1 MPWDIKDHNGKH
13 CLFKKGM
20 DTPIKGGCH
29 ESLEAA
35 ERHRRALYA
44 NAASE
49 CFASLIPVV
58 QFAEKA
64 GEANAVWIEAVP
76 LDEWE
81 HPLFGDINFTRDR
94 ADRMIDNFDR
104 NIRGHDIALDFEHGF
119 DPSKGTRASGWL
131 KEMKIDKASNT
142 EMREE
147 SLWWLVEFT
156 DEAKEEI
163 EEGAWRYF
171 SPEWIDLWQ
180 HPHTEVF
187 YMDVATGGGLTNK
200 PHIKGMLP
208 INFTEV
214 IAEVADVEHSDPGTG
229 VPPIPRETTTE
240 KDAQEGWRVDTPP
253 IVTELEDNM
262 EEFLKK
268 FCELLGLPDDAD
280 MEVVLAEVAK
290 LHTEI
295 TPLREAAVSADKE
308 KTFRE
313 QYPEEYERMQRLEV
327 ANRESEAK
335 RFAEQFERFTEEKD
349 GATVK
354 SDKGFSA
361 LVLTK
366 VEDFHKKFSE
376 RNAQPGDLKEI
387 LDAIAAGGIVEFN
400 EHGSSRESGN
410 SESTETDPKRIFAE
424 KVKELMTE
432 DNLAYADAAR
442 EAVKRFPDEYR
453 QYREA
458 ITQNKVVA

>member
-1 MPWDIKDHNGKH
+1 
-13 CLFKKGM
+13 
-20 DTPIKGGCH
+20 
-29 ESLEAA
+29 
-35 ERHRRALYA
+35 
-44 NAASE
+44 
-49 CFASLIPVV
+49 
-58 QFAEKA
+58 
-64 GEANAVWIEAVP
+64 
-76 LDEWE
+76 
-81 HPLFGDINFTRDR
+81 
-94 ADRMIDNFDR
+94 
-104 NIRGHDIALDFEHGF
+104 
-119 DPSKGTRASGWL
+119 SKGTRASGWL

-361 LVLTK
+361 LVLAK

-376 RNAQPGDLKEI
+376 RNAQAGDLKEI

-400 EHGSSRESGN
+400 EHGSSRESGAT
-410 SESTETDPKRIFAE
+410 ESTETDPKRIFAE